1 VTDDLQKLARD
12 WLEFKR
18 VEERAVEDR
27 RRIEDRI
34 KSLVGVADDQEGST
48 TAKPEGF
55 TVRITGRI
63 DRKVD
68 ADKVQELAAEYGLTD
83 HLGQLFRW
91 KPEINVTAWRAA
103 DPSITRPLADA
114 ITTKPSRASF
124 KITQDE
130 E

>member
-1 VTDDLQKLARD
+1 MTDDLQKLARD

-68 ADKVQELAAEYGLTD
+68 AEKVQELAAEYGLTD

-124 KITQDE
+124 KITKDE
-130 E
+130 

>member
-48 TAKPEGF
+48 TAKPDGF
-55 TVRITGRI
+55 TVKITGRI

-68 ADKVQELAAEYGLTD
+68 AEKVQELAAEYGLTD

-124 KITQDE
+124 KITKDE

>member
-1 VTDDLQKLARD
+1 MTDDLQKLARD

-27 RRIEDRI
+27 RKIEDRI
-34 KSLVGVADDQEGST
+34 KSLVGVADDQEGTT

-55 TVRITGRI
+55 TVRIIGRI

-124 KITQDE
+124 KITKDE

>member
-1 VTDDLQKLARD
+1 MTDDLKKLARD
-12 WLEFKR
+12 WLEYKR
-18 VEERAVEDR
+18 VEELAVEGR

-34 KSLVGVADDQEGST
+34 KSLVGVADDQEGTT

-55 TVRITGRI
+55 TVRIIGRI

-68 ADKVQELAAEYGLTD
+68 SDKVQELAAEYGLTD

-124 KITQDE
+124 KITKDE

>member
-1 VTDDLQKLARD
+1 MTDDLQKLARD

-27 RRIEDRI
+27 RKIEDRI
-34 KSLVGVADDQEGST
+34 KSLVGVADDQEGTT

-55 TVRITGRI
+55 TVRIVGRI

>member
-1 VTDDLQKLARD
+1 MTDDLQKLARD

>member
-1 VTDDLQKLARD
+1 MTDDLQKLARD
-12 WLEFKR
+12 WLEYKR
-18 VEERAVEDR
+18 VEELAVNDR

-48 TAKPEGF
+48 TAKPDGF
-55 TVRITGRI
+55 TVKITGRI

-68 ADKVQELAAEYGLTD
+68 AEKVQELAAEYGLTD

>member
-1 VTDDLQKLARD
+1 MTDDLQKLARD

-27 RRIEDRI
+27 RKIEDRI
-34 KSLVGVADDQEGST
+34 KSLVGVADDQEGTT

-55 TVRITGRI
+55 TVRIIGRI

-68 ADKVQELAAEYGLTD
+68 AEKVQELAAEYGLTD

-124 KITQDE
+124 KITKDE

>member
-18 VEERAVEDR
+18 VEELAVENR

>member
-1 VTDDLQKLARD
+1 MTDDLQKLARD

-48 TAKPEGF
+48 TAKPDGF
-55 TVRITGRI
+55 TVKITGRI

-68 ADKVQELAAEYGLTD
+68 AEKVQELAAEYGLTD

>member
-1 VTDDLQKLARD
+1 MTDDLQKLARD

-18 VEERAVEDR
+18 VEERAVDDR
-27 RRIEDRI
+27 RKIEDRI
-34 KSLVGVADDQEGST
+34 KSLVGVADDQEGTT

-55 TVRITGRI
+55 TVRIIGRI

-124 KITQDE
+124 KITKDE

>member
-1 VTDDLQKLARD
+1 MTDDLQKLARD

-48 TAKPEGF
+48 TAKPDGF
-55 TVRITGRI
+55 TVKITGRI

-68 ADKVQELAAEYGLTD
+68 SDKVQELAAEYGLTD

-124 KITQDE
+124 KITKDE